1 MSIITAAMALKPV
14 LGESGVVTLRPL
26 PLELYDQLMSGGR
39 GICVLAVSPGDLTP
53 CWVLVFFWGPR
64 REWALSFPGSS
75 AFGAVRLDAELHPQR
90 QGQDQEQADQPRD
103 DKTRS
108 PGGRRT
114 GGRPGLNEDHAD
126 HNRSHHQADPTRGSQ
141 AEPESNGRRSRE
153 GGEDWRESVAQVP
166 PQEGVCAGIDG
177 EGRAAAE
184 RIEEARRCASPE
196 GCDRPVGEAPTRR
209 GDEFN
214 EHLEKSDQ
222 IEQGDGED
230 RSQREPKQRTRDRA
244 RRSRTIPLQE

>member
-1 MSIITAAMALKPV
+1 MSIITAAMAVKPV

-108 PGGRRT
+108 PGGR
-114 GGRPGLNEDHAD
+114 GACGRAELNEDYAD
-126 HNRSHHQADPTRGSQ
+126 HDRSHHQVDQTGGSE
-141 AEPESNGRRSRE
+141 AGEDLIGRR
-153 GGEDWRESVAQVP
+153 A
-166 PQEGVCAGIDG
+166 
-177 EGRAAAE
+177 
-184 RIEEARRCASPE
+184 
-196 GCDRPVGEAPTRR
+196 
-209 GDEFN
+209 
-214 EHLEKSDQ
+214 
-222 IEQGDGED
+222 
-230 RSQREPKQRTRDRA
+230 
-244 RRSRTIPLQE
+244 